1 MSTKAL
7 SYAESVLL
15 ITNKQKRNKLDPSVC
30 SVFLM
35 LAWRSNDAEWSTYVG
50 RTRIAS
56 VCGLS
61 VPTVSEAFA
70 KLVDLELIQ
79 VNKRPGTTNIIKIID
94 HNLDHLNTHYPEYA
108 AVFPELRQLN
118 SVARL
123 FGICAWRWVTKSG
136 TCWAAPTERGLA

>member
-15 ITNKQKRNKLDPSVC
+15 ITNKQKLNKLDPSVC

-79 VNKRPGTTNIIKIID
+79 VNKRPGTTNIIKIIE
-94 HNLDHLNTHYPEYA
+94 HNLDHLNTHFNPSAE
-108 AVFPELRQLN
+108 PT
-118 SVARL
+118 
-123 FGICAWRWVTKSG
+123 TKAIPLG
-136 TCWAAPTERGLA
+136 